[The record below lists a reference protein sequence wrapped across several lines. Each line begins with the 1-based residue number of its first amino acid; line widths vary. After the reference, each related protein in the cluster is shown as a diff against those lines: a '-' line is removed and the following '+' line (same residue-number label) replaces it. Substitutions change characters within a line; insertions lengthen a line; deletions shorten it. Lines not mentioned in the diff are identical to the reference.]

1 MSLGLPVAARIG
13 TMTAASFNRPGAID
27 LSGLK
32 ARASAGAPGAPGAPG
47 GGGAGAY
54 VMEVTDIAAFEQL
67 LQRSM
72 QYPIVVEFYSPRAQ
86 GSEQL
91 SADLSALADEY
102 AGKFLLVRVA
112 AESAPD
118 IAQALGIQAVPTVVA
133 VIGGQLAPLFQ
144 GVQPKENIKQVLD
157 QVLQAAAASGV
168 MGKADPVGPAA
179 GQGDGDGE
187 EDGAGG
193 IDPRFA
199 AADEALE
206 KGDFATARDEFD
218 KVLAQSPGDAEALAG
233 RAQAGLLDRS
243 SKLDG
248 SEIGKADAAPTDV
261 DAQLAAADAELVGSD
276 PEAAFGRLIETVRN
290 TSGDD
295 REKVRLRLLELFETL
310 GNSNPVVLKFRRKLS
325 TALF

>member
-1 MSLGLPVAARIG
+1 
-13 TMTAASFNRPGAID
+13 MTAASFNRPGAID

-32 ARASAGAPGAPGAPG
+32 ARASSGATGAQGAPGA
-47 GGGAGAY
+47 AGTY
-54 VMEVTDIAAFEQL
+54 VMEVSDIAAFEQL
-67 LQRSM
+67 LQRSL

-91 SADLSALADEY
+91 STDLGSLADEY
-102 AGKFLLVRVA
+102 AGRFLLVRVA

-118 IAQALGIQAVPTVVA
+118 IAQALGVQAVPTVVA

-144 GVQPKENIKQVLD
+144 GVQPKENIAKVLD

-168 MGKADPVGPAA
+168 MGKADPVGPPA
-179 GQGDGDGE
+179 GAGDGE
-187 EDGAGG
+187 AADGQPG

-206 KGDFATARDEFD
+206 RGDFAAARAEFD
-218 KVLAQSPGDAEALAG
+218 KVLSQAPGDAEALAG

-248 SEIGKADAAPTDV
+248 SEINRANAEPGDV
-261 DAQLAAADAELVGSD
+261 EAQLAAADAELVGSD
-276 PEAAFGRLIETVRN
+276 AEAAFSRLIEAVRS
-290 TSGDD
+290 TGGDE
-295 REKVRLRLLELFETL
+295 REQVRLRLLELFETL
-310 GNSNPVVLKFRRKLS
+310 GNTNPVVLKYRRKLS